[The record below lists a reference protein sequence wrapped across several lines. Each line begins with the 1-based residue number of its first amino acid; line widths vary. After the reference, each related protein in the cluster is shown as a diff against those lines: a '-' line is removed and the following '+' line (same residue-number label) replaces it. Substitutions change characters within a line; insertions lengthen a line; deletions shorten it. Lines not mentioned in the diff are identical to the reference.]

1 MHCLGSICL
10 LLERTGFRFQHNKA
24 DIIRC
29 RVTCR
34 RKCGGMACEIQILII
49 FRGFLMCWSEPGCG
63 PSQSP
68 QSHPC
73 PEVRDGESWK
83 ELDWGSWLDWE
94 KLFPPESG
102 RCPSR
107 ISHGWFR
114 PSFLPRLGSLLLR
127 PFAEPWLASLL
138 NGCDECSLEA
148 ASSLPHP
155 HSLPCSQLPPG
166 LSRMSGA
173 GVGKDLSL

>member
-1 MHCLGSICL
+1 ML
-10 LLERTGFRFQHNKA
+10 LARTGFRFQHNKA

-49 FRGFLMCWSEPGCG
+49 FSGFLMCWSEPGCG

-68 QSHPC
+68 RSHPC

-83 ELDWGSWLDWE
+83 ELVLGLMAGLGETVPSREWEVPLTHLSWL
-94 KLFPPESG
+94 
-102 RCPSR
+102 
-107 ISHGWFR
+107 FR

-173 GVGKDLSL
+173 GVGKDLPL